1 MRSRSAGPWLLVI
14 ASGVLQIIVFPSPS
28 LYFLCWIALVPLL
41 LAILWRRESL
51 GKSFLLAYASGII
64 WYVGSCYWVYHVMNS
79 YGGLSP
85 VVAFGVLILFCLY
98 LGLYHG
104 LFGILVALVARSAK
118 IGPTRALLF
127 APFIWVAVELARARI
142 TGFPWDLL
150 GYTQIDNIPLTR
162 IATVTGVYGVSWVV
176 ALVNCVFVLTLFRF
190 RQQGPRL
197 LLVSLAAAV
206 ALQSGTL
213 VKPEA
218 LPADRAAVLLQE
230 NLPVDFNEWTAE
242 YYDRTIASL
251 VQLSSSQLTDPQ
263 VRGESPAV
271 VIWPESPAPF
281 YSVDPKFLHWMTALA
296 ADSRAYLIVG
306 SLGVNPAK
314 ETQQHAQIF
323 NSAVLVS
330 PDGGITARYDKIHLV
345 PFGEYVPFKSFL
357 VFAEKLT
364 KEVSDFSRGSL
375 RTVFTLGEHKAG
387 AFICYESIFPDEV
400 RQFARNG
407 AELFVNISNDGWFG
421 KSGASGQHLNMA
433 RMRAIENER
442 WLLRSTNT
450 GITGSIDP
458 LGRLVARAPRNVR
471 TALQV
476 QFAFTNVTTFYTR
489 FGDWFALGC
498 AIISLIALIVAG
510 RRSWSQRECA

>member
-1 MRSRSAGPWLLVI
+1 MLPWLLAI
-14 ASGVLQIIVFPSPS
+14 ASGVLQIVIFPSPS
-28 LYFLCWIALVPLL
+28 LYVLCWIALVPLL
-41 LAILWRRESL
+41 LGLLWRRNSL
-51 GKSFLLAYASGII
+51 GKSFLLAYVSGIT
-64 WYVGSCYWVYHVMNS
+64 WYAGSCYWVYHVMNS

-104 LFGILVALVARSAK
+104 LFGLLVALIARSQR

-127 APFIWVAVELARARI
+127 VPFVWIGVELARARI

-150 GYTQIDNIPLTR
+150 GYTQVDNIPLTR
-162 IATVTGVYGVSWVV
+162 IATLTGVYGVSWVV
-176 ALVNCVFVLTLFRF
+176 ALVNCAFALALFRF
-190 RQQGPRL
+190 RQQDLTL
-197 LLVSLAAAV
+197 LTVTLAAAA

-218 LPADRAAVLLQE
+218 LPADQSAVLLQE
-230 NLPVDFNEWTAE
+230 NLPVDFNEWTTE

-251 VQLSSSQLTDPQ
+251 VQLSSMQPGRAQD
-263 VRGESPAV
+263 GEGSFEL

-281 YSVDPKFLHWMTALA
+281 YSADPKFRHWMRALA
-296 ADSRAYLIVG
+296 ADTHAYLIVG

-314 ETQQHAQIF
+314 DIQQHAQIF

-330 PDGGITARYDKIHLV
+330 PDGEITARYDKIHLV
-345 PFGEYVPFKSFL
+345 PFGEYVPFKALL

-375 RTVFTLGEHKAG
+375 RTVFTLGSHKA
-387 AFICYESIFPDEV
+387 ATFICYESIFPDEV
-400 RQFARNG
+400 RQFAQSG

-421 KSGASGQHLNMA
+421 ESGAPGQHLNMA
-433 RMRAIENER
+433 RMRAIENRR

-450 GITGSIDP
+450 GITASIDP
-458 LGRLVARAPRNVR
+458 FGRVVDRAQRKMR
-471 TALQV
+471 TALRV
-476 QFAFTNVTTFYTR
+476 RFAFTNVTTFYTR
-489 FGDWFALGC
+489 FGDWFAMGC
-498 AIISLIALIVAG
+498 AIISIIVLIFAG
-510 RRSWSQRECA
+510 RRS